1 MAELNSID
9 EILEFAIAREVEA
22 HELYGYLAQRVESL
36 EMRKVCEE
44 FAMQELEHKA
54 KLEFEMMKAGKVV
67 LDGNQPVLNMSNYI
81 EEIGEPINMNYKELL
96 VFAIKKEET
105 SVRLYSDLAN
115 IVGDEESHEV
125 LLELADEEDLHRL
138 RVEIEYNF
146 IKNK

>member
-1 MAELNSID
+1 
-9 EILEFAIAREVEA
+9 
-22 HELYGYLAQRVESL
+22 
-36 EMRKVCEE
+36 
-44 FAMQELEHKA
+44 
-54 KLEFEMMKAGKVV
+54 
-67 LDGNQPVLNMSNYI
+67 
-81 EEIGEPINMNYKELL
+81 MNYKELL